1 MEPSLLFTIATMSQ
15 ELLILI
21 TALVTTF
28 GVWLIVLTILS
39 VKQQQFLQ
47 RFTTGLSKKD
57 LKSLLETIDGKLDRQ
72 DKELEKLGKNVHDE
86 QEKSRSYL
94 QKYALVRFNPFDETG
109 GDQSFSLS
117 MLNGDNEGF
126 VVTSLHSRDVTRVY
140 AKDVRQATGSKKKEL
155 SKEEHE
161 AIAQATK
168 GF

>member
-1 MEPSLLFTIATMSQ
+1 MEPPVLFTIATMSQ
-15 ELLILI
+15 ELIIL
-21 TALVTTF
+21 V
-28 GVWLIVLTILS
+28 TILS
-39 VKQQQFLQ
+39 TVFGIWLTIMTTLYIKQQRFFQ
-47 RFTTGLSKKD
+47 RLTVGLSKKD

-72 DKELEKLGKNVHDE
+72 DKELEKLGKNVSDE
-86 QEKSRSYL
+86 REKSRSYL
-94 QKYALVRFNPFDETG
+94 QKYALIRFNPFDETG

-117 MLNGDNEGF
+117 MLNGDDEGF

-168 GF
+168 GH